1 MSKVQKA
8 CTLYCR
14 SGIHDKYYIMVQ
26 WDDGNLTV
34 FFGRRGA
41 RPQTKTYSPAK
52 SWYQLLNSKIAKG
65 YRDVS
70 GEDLWGIPE
79 TEDVAGSSVPVT
91 ASKSTAKRR
100 IVDVEDADDLRSYVD
115 ALFDEAGMS

>member
-1 MSKVQKA
+1 M
-8 CTLYCR
+8 
-14 SGIHDKYYIMVQ
+14 
-26 WDDGNLTV
+26 
-34 FFGRRGA
+34 
-41 RPQTKTYSPAK
+41 
-52 SWYQLLNSKIAKG
+52 
-65 YRDVS
+65 
-70 GEDLWGIPE
+70 GIPE